1 MSVLLLV
8 NVAILLFTNEAISK
22 CPPDSGKPTLNS
34 VSCVIC
40 WLLLVGIYLMYNGD
54 CYPNGSYFENTAI
67 TAIIFRRIFDWHM
80 HLQCVLP
87 NSTLSGGEWSRSNG
101 GPVDCTSNTN
111 SDPLRCITTNTPAT
125 LSLYKPYGQEF
136 LSSEDQLYKCCLP
149 TNCSNPTYI
158 ITAYIFSKLSHCT
171 STYCHLL

>member
-80 HLQCVLP
+80 YLQCVLP

-125 LSLYKPYGQEF
+125 LSLYKPYGQVF
-136 LSSEDQLYKCCLP
+136 LYHLRINYTSVVYPLTVLILPISS
-149 TNCSNPTYI
+149 
-158 ITAYIFSKLSHCT
+158 
-171 STYCHLL
+171 LLIYSVSYLIVLVHTVIL